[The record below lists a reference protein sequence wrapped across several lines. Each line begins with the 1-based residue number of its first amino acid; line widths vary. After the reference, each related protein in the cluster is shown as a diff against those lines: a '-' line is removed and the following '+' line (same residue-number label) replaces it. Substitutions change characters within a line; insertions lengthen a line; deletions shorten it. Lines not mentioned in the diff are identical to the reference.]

1 MNSVLMTR
9 GHQYKVASDM
19 LKESFMGLK
28 LPSLHLT
35 GTDSQV
41 EGNSHGVY
49 VCCILIQHI
58 ILGLNVR
65 TLIFSMR
72 DGTTWSRKNS

>member
-49 VCCILIQHI
+49 VCC
-58 ILGLNVR
+58 N
-65 TLIFSMR
+65 
-72 DGTTWSRKNS
+72 WSSTSYWVWML